1 MNLIA
6 KSIPPVSRE
15 FVKELRARFKPFDV
29 RPGFDRDSLMQ
40 SVGEQRIINWI
51 AHQARDSV
59 MKSTLDTQEVKEEPK
74 VEVIVPEAVEEKSN
88 WFKKFTSRFGQ

>member
-1 MNLIA
+1 
-6 KSIPPVSRE
+6 
-15 FVKELRARFKPFDV
+15 
-29 RPGFDRDSLMQ
+29 MQ

-59 MKSTLDTQEVKEEPK
+59 MKSTLDTSDTTVSIEVKEEPK
-74 VEVIVPEAVEEKSN
+74 EEVILEDKSS